1 MTPPLRILVVEDDPK
16 LSDSLVGSLLNR
28 GYETALAMSA
38 EEAFFL
44 VHSTRPD
51 LVLLDLTLPHR
62 GGLEILK
69 QIRAENLD
77 VRVIILT
84 SHDSVEDRVAGLTAG
99 ADDYLGKPFS
109 LPELLARIAALF
121 RRAKSPQSAE
131 QLQLADMVV
140 DLKTRSVSRSGK
152 TLELTTREYDLLLYL
167 FEHSNNVVSREML
180 VREVWQEASRSTPID
195 NIVNVQMAR
204 LRRKIDDPFPT
215 KLLHTVHGVGFVLR
229 ETRP

>member
-1 MTPPLRILVVEDDPK
+1 
-16 LSDSLVGSLLNR
+16 
-28 GYETALAMSA
+28 
-38 EEAFFL
+38 
-44 VHSTRPD
+44 
-51 LVLLDLTLPHR
+51 
-62 GGLEILK
+62 
-69 QIRAENLD
+69 

-121 RRAKSPQSAE
+121 RRAKSPQSPE

-152 TLELTTREYDLLLYL
+152 SLELTTREYDLLLYL